1 MPPPVR
7 RASVITVLLAC
18 ALAPAP
24 AWCDE
29 AAAWAALRQG
39 SPVALMRHAD
49 APGGVG
55 DPPGFRLDDCA
66 SQRNL
71 SAGGRADA
79 RAAGER
85 LRAGGV
91 KVGKLLS
98 SPWCRCL
105 ETARLLKL
113 GEVQVEATFSNAFV
127 LADQREALTRGASK
141 LLAQWRG
148 PGVLF
153 VVTHGANIQALTG
166 RAPAEGEIVVVMPS
180 AEATLQEIGRIA
192 LPPAR

>member
-1 MPPPVR
+1 M
-7 RASVITVLLAC
+7 
-18 ALAPAP
+18 
-24 AWCDE
+24 
-29 AAAWAALRQG
+29 
-39 SPVALMRHAD
+39 ALMRHAD

-55 DPPGFRLDDCA
+55 DPPGYRLDDCA

-71 SAGGRADA
+71 SPRGRADA

-85 LRAGGV
+85 LRAAGV

-105 ETARLLKL
+105 ETARLLEL
-113 GEVQVEATFSNAFV
+113 GEVQVAATFSNAFV
-127 LADQREALTRGASK
+127 LADQRETLTRGARR
-141 LLAQWRG
+141 LLEQWRG

-166 RAPAEGEIVVVMPS
+166 RAPAEGEIVVVRPS
-180 AEATLQEIGRIA
+180 GETSLQEIGRIA